1 MHHNIEELIELIRQL
16 KAISFIRNG
25 VHYISWIN
33 DNKAVIGIGSDK
45 EQAIVNFYELYS
57 QLQKSA

>member
-1 MHHNIEELIELIRQL
+1 MNLKRLL

-25 VHYISWIN
+25 VHYISWVN

-57 QLQKSA
+57 QLQKPA